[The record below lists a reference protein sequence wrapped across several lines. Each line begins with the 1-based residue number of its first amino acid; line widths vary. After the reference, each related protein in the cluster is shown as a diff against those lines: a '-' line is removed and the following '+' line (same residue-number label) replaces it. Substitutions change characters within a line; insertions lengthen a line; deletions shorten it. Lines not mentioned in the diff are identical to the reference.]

1 MAGNGPVGGVER
13 ATQGGRGNVSGQQ
26 RQGGREQTEER
37 IAAAEAVAVTAGR
50 EDVTERERQGSREQT
65 AERLLRS
72 TAIRSYDPELE
83 VDWSAPP
90 VPGLK
95 YMLDERC
102 SLYGTALWRSLSPEQ
117 QLELGKHEAA
127 SVASVGIWLEFL
139 LMRMLTK
146 LAYDGDPMTRHVQYG
161 LAEIA
166 DECRHST
173 MFARMLEWMDAPA
186 YGPRPHIHRRG
197 RLLPYLTH
205 GPAMW
210 GAVLIGEEVI
220 DRLQREMVG
229 DERIQPLMRMVNR
242 IHIVE
247 EARHIGFARAE
258 LMRAAA
264 TAPRKEL
271 PYHRLLL
278 AHIAYIVCRSL
289 INPRVYAAVGL
300 DPHEARRVALSNPYH
315 RDTLRYGGEKIMP
328 FLKEA
333 GLVGT
338 PGMYFWRQSFLV
350 E

>member
-1 MAGNGPVGGVER
+1 M
-13 ATQGGRGNVSGQQ
+13 
-26 RQGGREQTEER
+26 
-37 IAAAEAVAVTAGR
+37 
-50 EDVTERERQGSREQT
+50 ERQQQQLQVPVQVRGEAEQQVSREQT

-72 TAIRSYDPELE
+72 TAVRSYDPELE

-90 VPGLK
+90 VPGLG
-95 YMLDERC
+95 YLLDERN

-117 QLELGKHEAA
+117 RIELGKHESA

-146 LAYDGDPMTRHVQYG
+146 LAYNGDPMTRHVQYA

-173 MFARMLEWMDAPA
+173 MFARMLEWMDVPA
-186 YGPRPHIHRRG
+186 YGPRPIVHRRG
-197 RLLPYLTH
+197 KLLPYFTH

-210 GAVLIGEEVI
+210 GAVLIGEEVV
-220 DRLQREMVG
+220 DRFQREMVN

-258 LMRAAA
+258 LLRTAAI
-264 TAPRKEL
+264 TPRREM
-271 PYHRLLL
+271 PYHRMLL
-278 AHIAYIVCRSL
+278 AYIAFNVCRSL

-300 DPHEARRVALSNPYH
+300 DPREARKVALSNPYH
-315 RDTLRYGGEKIMP
+315 RDTIRFGGEKIMP
-328 FLKEA
+328 LLHEA
-333 GLVGT
+333 GLVGE
-338 PGMYFWRQSFLV
+338 PGMRLWRQSFLV
-350 E
+350 G

>member
-1 MAGNGPVGGVER
+1 MTGR
-13 ATQGGRGNVSGQQ
+13 AQP
-26 RQGGREQTEER
+26 
-37 IAAAEAVAVTAGR
+37 TAGVDR
-50 EDVTERERQGSREQT
+50 EGAQSLDPDGGGREQT

-72 TAIRSYDPELE
+72 TALRSYDPELE
-83 VDWSAPP
+83 VDWAAPP
-90 VPGLK
+90 VPGLR
-95 YMLDERC
+95 YLREERC
-102 SLYGTALWRSLSPEQ
+102 SLYGTQLWRSLSAQ
-117 QLELGKHEAA
+117 QRLELGKREAA

-146 LAYDGDPMTRHVQYG
+146 LAYEGDPTSRHIQYA

-173 MFARMLEWMDAPA
+173 MFARMIERMQVPA
-186 YGPRPHIHRRG
+186 YGPTRSVHRRG
-197 RLLPYLTH
+197 RALPYLAH

-220 DRLQREMVG
+220 DRFQREMVA
-229 DERIQPLMRMVNR
+229 DEQIQPMMRMVNR

-258 LMRAAA
+258 LVRAARA
-264 TAPRKEL
+264 TARRQL

-289 INPRVYAAVGL
+289 INPQVYAAVGL
-300 DPHEARRVALSNPYH
+300 DPREARKAALSNPH
-315 RDTLRYGGEKIMP
+315 HQATIRFGGEKIMP
-328 FLKEA
+328 FLAQA
-333 GLVGT
+333 GLVGE
-338 PGMYFWRQSFLV
+338 PGMYFWRKSFLL